1 MRARGGRAPCPA
13 APPPIRN
20 LAPPPGPP
28 PSDPEAAPAGWR
40 PPLPTVDFDSDDA
53 DSDEDDGIAVAQ
65 EEERGEVGTLDL
77 NKKAPR
83 ESALMRG
90 FKLNLGK
97 VPPNEVDDEKPSA
110 VRRPAP
116 RRLARRAA
124 PRPSDPLPSPVPPQ
138 VPMTPTGS
146 VLEYLKK
153 QKSASDG
160 VGDGRA
166 RGSFFDL
173 SDDGGSDDEQTGEPP
188 PLPTP
193 EAHAEMQKRLSESR
207 RVSMAMGLPVAARRS
222 SAMKAGKAALKKLP
236 PALQR
241 ASSSLD
247 QILDD
252 QDDDDSGDDSPSP
265 MDAAAAARK
274 QSHMALA
281 DAGLLRPSSSSISS
295 AVEMSG
301 GRDRGISTASSKK
314 GSARQW
320 SEEAAARQRR
330 EGKNPSVSG
339 GAPALR
345 RLSTDA
351 FLSTGAALHEGEG
364 EDTFDADGGAARNT
378 SSEDDDDE
386 TPRDYV
392 RGSER
397 KPSAR
402 PSSAP
407 SRSSEER
414 PGTPSGETFEED
426 ERMRMEA
433 QAGGMQDLQRRPSQF
448 QPKWTNQIASGT
460 RAAPPAPVAVPDPRQ
475 PDRVRDGGTAGLGGG
490 AGPPS
495 RAKFL
500 PQGVGG
506 EVVEDTS
513 QGRLRQTSKGGLI
526 SRLRGTSRGG
536 QSAGGGHVGAAG
548 VVDADGFD
556 EGGRRAEDRRRGD
569 GGGELGGGGGAAA
582 QSGGG
587 RVRRRAGGAAADPA
601 EGRAGGVGVQAR
613 RLQVEGVQEA
623 VRCVRAAHQL
633 VVLLRE
639 QGARERAHEGEGAG
653 EGGAGGGGE
662 EVGGARQHGA
672 AHLAHRDD
680 AHGGRRRRQ
689 ARVPL
694 QHGGGARVRVL
705 RRERRGAQ
713 AVARRA
719 PRPRRPPG
727 AGYLHKRKQG
737 AKSKTFDRRYAVFD
751 PQTNV
756 FSYYSNERDARMDKD
771 IKGCV
776 TVAITVLYPDKFAFY
791 TQEGRFFEC
800 YTETPEELAMWQDGL
815 PAPAAAI
822 VRGWVYKHKRGAK
835 SSKFQRRYAVYELE
849 SGVFTYYTDDS
860 MSVPKGRTHVM
871 YAIRRLAPKN
881 RCEGQKLV
889 EFEGEMVEARMYEF
903 TIRTEDSKFFDV
915 AVESLEKRD
924 EWVDGMPKPP
934 SFAISGWLN
943 QRGGFLGSK
952 RKLFS
957 TVRTE
962 GSGAAGGLPAYIF
975 SAYLTE
981 ESALLEDVPAELK
994 KKCKYAVPRPPKEKG
1009 MFEFAFTA
1017 EEDREHVQEG
1027 SDAAKLI
1034 EQGEVLSATKFH
1046 EFCVDSEALQQK
1058 WLGTLPP
1065 PKDFTVKGY
1074 LYKKRHG
1081 AKRGLFAEEFDHRFA
1096 VYDVLTGIFSYYET
1110 EDEAL
1115 MDMKPR
1121 GRVRVVAAV
1130 LRPTVDHQFMFSFY
1144 TEDGKD
1150 YQLYVESPEE
1160 LHMWMN
1166 ALPIYSGQY
1175 GANTDK
1181 IMTALREEVSSLK
1194 RQVNYANESDIL
1206 KGGMLNAEQFK
1217 EGGGPQL
1224 TRAQRLSNVDAMR
1237 LKRELEHLRTEN
1249 RRLRMENTG
1258 EIDDAEN
1265 AIIMEAFMEGLRD
1278 MITMRKQ
1285 GKFVQSIFDGYNEM
1299 LVQLSD
1305 EHVTEMYKNFMLI
1318 YVEEADDEVFKR
1330 MRIKESDVDAPVLGF
1345 CEMMTIKLGE
1355 MMDQPRHVRIQALQS
1370 EKKKKAEQEL
1380 SRQKQLEKEKENY
1393 AKLQAKKAEIRAIYD
1408 ATFRTIEGLH
1418 TGEGDEKEIRR
1429 YQRKPELQ
1437 LLNKSTLELKQMSAY
1452 QWQNMS
1458 SSGLRREEV
1467 ATLIHVLS
1475 QEGMPKQSAAFL
1487 ALLNTKFLAMP
1498 ADGSAPKPPARPK
1511 PLPGGAPPPK
1521 RKTMV
1526 ARKSRGDPSGAP
1538 PPIIQLHPSAP
1549 KPPPLPGSSAAPPPP
1564 PPPPPPMVFASSKE
1578 RDSTASLASDGGDP
1592 GSAMRAAIE
1601 ARRAKAEA
1609 RAAAIEAGE
1618 VAVVDPREQRM
1629 SDLKYATRGRP
1640 IE

>member
-1 MRARGGRAPCPA
+1 
-13 APPPIRN
+13 
-20 LAPPPGPP
+20 
-28 PSDPEAAPAGWR
+28 
-40 PPLPTVDFDSDDA
+40 
-53 DSDEDDGIAVAQ
+53 
-65 EEERGEVGTLDL
+65 
-77 NKKAPR
+77 
-83 ESALMRG
+83 
-90 FKLNLGK
+90 
-97 VPPNEVDDEKPSA
+97 
-110 VRRPAP
+110 
-116 RRLARRAA
+116 
-124 PRPSDPLPSPVPPQ
+124 
-138 VPMTPTGS
+138 MTPTGS

-160 VGDGRA
+160 VGDEPA

-460 RAAPPAPVAVPDPRQ
+460 Q
-475 PDRVRDGGTAGLGGG
+475 GTAGLGDKTHAAKSGG
-490 AGPPS
+490 RG
-495 RAKFL
+495 FL
-500 PQGVGG
+500 GFGSKSTKSPRKGSVP

-536 QSAGGGHVGAAG
+536 QSAGGGQSGRRGSSTPMASMKEGGEPKIA
-548 VVDADGFD
+548 D
-556 EGGRRAEDRRRGD
+556 EGTEAASWVEEEERRLKAEEDAFVAEQEALPPIQRKDALAGWVFKRG
-569 GGGELGGGGGAAA
+569 GFKSKAYKKRFAVYEPRTNWWYYYESKEHANAHTKVKGQVKVVQAAA
-582 QSGGG
+582 VKKSAA
-587 RVRRRAGGAAADPA
+587 RANMERRTSLTATTPTAADDDGKHEFRFNTA
-601 EGRAGGVGVQAR
+601 EGRVFECYVESAEELKRWLAVLPVLADHLVQ
-613 RLQVEGVQEA
+613 
-623 VRCVRAAHQL
+623 
-633 VVLLRE
+633 
-639 QGARERAHEGEGAG
+639 
-653 EGGAGGGGE
+653 
-662 EVGGARQHGA
+662 
-672 AHLAHRDD
+672 
-680 AHGGRRRRQ
+680 
-689 ARVPL
+689 
-694 QHGGGARVRVL
+694 
-705 RRERRGAQ
+705 
-713 AVARRA
+713 
-719 PRPRRPPG
+719 
-727 AGYLHKRKQG
+727 GYLHKRKQG

-776 TVAITVLYPDKFAFY
+776 TVASTVLYPDKFAFY

-1526 ARKSRGDPSGAP
+1526 AREARGGGSGAP

-1549 KPPPLPGSSAAPPPP
+1549 KPPPPPRTSAAPPP

-1618 VAVVDPREQRM
+1618 VAVVDPRDQRM